1 MKKLTMTALA
11 TGALLLATS
20 SQSHAQ
26 EKWAGTTPGSWQL
39 VSNVAQP
46 RTVTVQFYNA
56 GGVLMY
62 EERIEG
68 RRLNTARPK
77 VCRRLDAALATAYHA
92 WTKNET
98 ASMEGR
104 NLLARRSK
112 AKGSS
117 CTATAS
123 Q

>member
-11 TGALLLATS
+11 TGALLLAATT
-20 SQSHAQ
+20 QSYAQ
-26 EKWAGTTPGSWQL
+26 EKWVAPTPGFWQL

-46 RTVTVQFYNA
+46 RTLTVQFYNTA
-56 GGVLMY
+56 GVLMHQ
-62 EERIEG
+62 ERVEG

-98 ASMEGR
+98 ASIEGR

-112 AKGSS
+112 TKESS
-117 CTATAS
+117 CAATTS
-123 Q
+123 H